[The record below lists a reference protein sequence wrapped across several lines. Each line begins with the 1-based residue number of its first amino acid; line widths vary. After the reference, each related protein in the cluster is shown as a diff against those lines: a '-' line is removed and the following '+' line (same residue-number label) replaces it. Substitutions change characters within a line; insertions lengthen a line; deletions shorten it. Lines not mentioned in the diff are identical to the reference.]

1 MVRRERSRSAE
12 KFRKPASWVRR
23 SWEGDVFAD
32 GHFED
37 QAVLLAVFGDKGD
50 AGGDR
55 VPGELV
61 LIAWP
66 LTRVIPLPL
75 A

>member
-1 MVRRERSRSAE
+1 M
-12 KFRKPASWVRR
+12 F
-23 SWEGDVFAD
+23 FAD

-55 VPGELV
+55 VPGGS
-61 LIAWP
+61 
-66 LTRVIPLPL
+66 
-75 A
+75 